1 MYHYAATAAWPAEVR
16 TDICAVV
23 DSTATLKERAIAT
36 CAELCRQ
43 TLLDGLQSAE
53 SDEFGRNIG
62 EVMRMRR
69 EQRRYESCTT
79 RSLYYSSATVLGS
92 EWCSRRALRAAKRKA
107 EPNPNPLEHEVLPRI
122 AVGSVPSRVPQ
133 GNRNARCD
141 LSCTRRQSCRE

>member
-16 TDICAVV
+16 TNICVVV

-79 RSLYYSSATVLGS
+79 SSLYYSSSTVLVSGAHAGH
-92 EWCSRRALRAAKRKA
+92 CVRRSGRRS
-107 EPNPNPLEHEVLPRI
+107 PTP
-122 AVGSVPSRVPQ
+122 
-133 GNRNARCD
+133 
-141 LSCTRRQSCRE
+141 TRSSTR